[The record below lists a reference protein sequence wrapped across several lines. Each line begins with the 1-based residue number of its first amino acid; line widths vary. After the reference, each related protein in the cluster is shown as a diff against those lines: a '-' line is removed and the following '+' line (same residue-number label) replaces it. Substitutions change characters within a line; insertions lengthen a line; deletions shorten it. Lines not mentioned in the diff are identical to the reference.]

1 MEIDTKISFCN
12 GKVKFWWK
20 SVTIANVNNLLEMT
34 VSEKDAKKTQ
44 KTQTQRK
51 VTKTV

>member
-1 MEIDTKISFCN
+1 
-12 GKVKFWWK
+12 
-20 SVTIANVNNLLEMT
+20 MT

-51 VTKTV
+51 VTKTVWIMHFNLYLM